1 MFKVVCLISLL
12 VFSSQGLAA
21 DKEGRVR
28 YNASTGDTNLDLSLG
43 KLNLRAD
50 GKINDF
56 ISALGFEY
64 KVPTSKIKNLIVDY
78 NFTPSD
84 AYMTLSIGQLSGRS
98 IDDVAGFYRNNKARG
113 WGYVAKGMGIKPG
126 SSEFH
131 QLKKG
136 SMMSFSSDNNE
147 KLAKNDKAKGKG
159 KENKNN
165 GQGKNKGKKTH

>member
-1 MFKVVCLISLL
+1 MFKIISLISLL
-12 VFSSQGLAA
+12 IISAQSLAS

-28 YNASTGDTNLDLSLG
+28 YNASTGDTMLDVSLG

-50 GKINDF
+50 GNINDF

-64 KVPTSKIKNLIVDY
+64 KVPTTKIKSLIVDY

-84 AYMTLSIGQLSGRS
+84 AYMTLSIGHLTGRS
-98 IDDVAGFYRNNKARG
+98 IDDVASFYRSNQARG

-131 QLKKG
+131 QLRQG
-136 SMMSFSSDNNE
+136 SQLSFLSENNE
-147 KLAKNDKAKGKG
+147 KPAKNNKAKGKG

-165 GQGKNKGKKTH
+165 GQGKNKGKKDH